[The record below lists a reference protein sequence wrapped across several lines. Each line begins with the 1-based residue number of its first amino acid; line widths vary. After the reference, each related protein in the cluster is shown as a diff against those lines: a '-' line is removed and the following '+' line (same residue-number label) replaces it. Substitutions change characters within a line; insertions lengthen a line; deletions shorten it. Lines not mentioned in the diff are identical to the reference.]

1 MFTALRISTTMV
13 AQRAGI
19 LKLNVAVF
27 TGISKTV
34 KCDSSH
40 AELRA
45 GILKLNV
52 AVFTGIS
59 KTVKCDSSHAEL
71 RAGILELNVARLLGF
86 QRRWSAAVLIQN
98 SELAA
103 SVRVDCVQT
112 HGERGC
118 GNLDLS
124 SRCAP

>member
-1 MFTALRISTTMV
+1 VFTALRISTTMV

-45 GILKLNV
+45 GIL
-52 AVFTGIS
+52 
-59 KTVKCDSSHAEL
+59 
-71 RAGILELNVARLLGF
+71 ELNVASLLGF

-98 SELAA
+98 SELAV

>member
-1 MFTALRISTTMV
+1 MFTALRISTRMV

-52 AVFTGIS
+52 AV
-59 KTVKCDSSHAEL
+59 
-71 RAGILELNVARLLGF
+71 LLGF
-86 QRRWSAAVLIQN
+86 QRQ
-98 SELAA
+98 
-103 SVRVDCVQT
+103 
-112 HGERGC
+112 
-118 GNLDLS
+118 
-124 SRCAP
+124 